1 MDLGIIFDVSLL
13 SKKGN
18 LCNTHFTSSP
28 SLKFKRPRLRTL
40 FFLELEFF
48 SLNYL
53 EDSIEA
59 IPRLTTEQDGNGH
72 FPG

>member
-1 MDLGIIFDVSLL
+1 LDLGIIFDVSLL

-40 FFLELEFF
+40 LFLELEFLM
-48 SLNYL
+48 LNY
-53 EDSIEA
+53 
-59 IPRLTTEQDGNGH
+59 TEESFKSHPAFNYWATQDRV
-72 FPG
+72 

>member
-28 SLKFKRPRLRTL
+28 SLKFKRPRLKAL

-48 SLNYL
+48 TLNYV
-53 EDSIEA
+53 EESFKA
-59 IPRLTTEQDGNGH
+59 IPILTTEQLKTE
-72 FPG
+72 